1 MFSQYSWWDFAKFC
15 LALAIPYYAYVLWVY
30 YRQDIREW
38 LSSRGRNDSVALA
51 TATQDD
57 EDETS
62 DLYSV
67 NHYQPAPA
75 KPAAEIPTTPAIA
88 TPDPSSQE
96 TPYQAQQSTDREGE
110 VAQSDPDLNGVV
122 LDEEE
127 TPAYFVPIL
136 AEADRPEEL
145 SLAEVMKAAGRV
157 ESNEEG
163 VLSPIDPADGEA
175 ANIAEVI
182 NQQQA
187 KKALSGIAFNR

>member
-75 KPAAEIPTTPAIA
+75 KPAAEIPTKPAIA

-127 TPAYFVPIL
+127 TPAYFVTIL